1 MKLEIAV
8 LLVFQL
14 GALAVEE
21 SCDGRCN
28 LGFELQKKCQCDSM
42 CKYYQS
48 CCTDYDTACTT
59 KVTRGDVF
67 HVSEDDYDYNDTDA
81 SSEIAPSLSLK
92 PFSFNNSSKQP
103 DLEMTPSFSFPQTTT
118 TVKPKEYFPVLPDT
132 QEITCNGKP
141 FDAFTQ
147 MKNGSIYAFRGEYFY
162 ELDKKAVKPGYPKM
176 IKDVWGIEGPIDAAF
191 TRINCQ
197 GKTYIFK
204 DKEYWRFDDGV
215 LDPRYPRKISSGFS
229 GIPDN
234 VDAAFALPASNYYSK
249 EKVYFF
255 KGDYYYEYAFRNQ
268 PSQKE
273 CAEKEPS
280 ALFSYYASLH
290 FNGWDDIFSSL
301 FHVHTSSISPRLIS
315 RDWIGI
321 PGPVDAVMAGRLYV
335 TPKSQTSSSRRRS
348 KGRRRQSYK
357 KRKMR
362 KQRSLIDSFLYDDF
376 IDEDL
381 DFSWM
386 SPFQNQNQDRQS
398 RNRND
403 KRSWKQQQKQ
413 QQQQQRQQQREHDY
427 DGYDYLD
434 FLDLLYSDQDWPS
447 RMVDV
452 CQPIQ
457 NVFFFIKDQYYRVNL
472 LTKMVDMV
480 SPAYPRPISK
490 YWLGCRE
497 IEEAEK
503 K

>member
-1 MKLEIAV
+1 M
-8 LLVFQL
+8 QSSD
-14 GALAVEE
+14 

-48 CCTDYDTACTT
+48 CCVDYDTACTT

-81 SSEIAPSLSLK
+81 SSEIAPSLSPK
-92 PFSFNNSSKQP
+92 PFSFSNSSKQP
-103 DLEMTPSFSFPQTTT
+103 NSEITPNFSFPQTTT

-132 QEITCNGKP
+132 QETTCNGNP

-147 MKNGSIYAFRGEYFY
+147 MKDGSIYAFRGEYFY

-176 IKDVWGIEGPIDAAF
+176 IKDVWGIEGPVDAAF

-215 LDPRYPRKISSGFS
+215 LDPGYPRKISSGFS
-229 GIPDN
+229 GIPNN
-234 VDAAFALPASNYYSK
+234 VDAAFALPATNYYSK

-273 CAEKEPS
+273 CTEKEPS

-290 FNGWDDIFSSL
+290 FDGWDDIFSSL
-301 FHVHTSSISPRLIS
+301 FHVHTSSTSPRLIS

-348 KGRRRQSYK
+348 KGRQRQSYK
-357 KRKMR
+357 NRKMR
-362 KQRSLIDSFLYDDF
+362 KQRSFIDSFLYDDL
-376 IDEDL
+376 IEEDL
-381 DFSWM
+381 GFSWM
-386 SPFQNQNQDRQS
+386 PRFQNQNRKQNQDSQS
-398 RNRND
+398 RNRN
-403 KRSWKQQQKQ
+403 KKQPWKQQRRQQQQQQQQKQ
-413 QQQQQRQQQREHDY
+413 QRDHDY
-427 DGYDYLD
+427 SGYDYLE
-434 FLDLLYSDQDWPS
+434 FLDLLYTDQDWAS

-490 YWLGCRE
+490 YWLGCPE
-497 IEEAEK
+497 VEEAEK